1 MKTTV
6 SKENHPVSKENNPVS
21 NENVQ
26 YPLKTRASYETQFYV
41 SPWCLLNVTIT
52 ER

>member
-1 MKTTV
+1 MKATV
-6 SKENHPVSKENNPVS
+6 SKENHPVSIENNPVS

-26 YPLKTRASYETQFYV
+26 YPLKAKESYEIQFYM
-41 SPWCLLNVTIT
+41 STGCLLNVTIT

>member
-6 SKENHPVSKENNPVS
+6 SKENHPVSIENNPVS

-26 YPLKTRASYETQFYV
+26 YPLKKEHPMNPSFTCPRGVY
-41 SPWCLLNVTIT
+41 
-52 ER
+52 